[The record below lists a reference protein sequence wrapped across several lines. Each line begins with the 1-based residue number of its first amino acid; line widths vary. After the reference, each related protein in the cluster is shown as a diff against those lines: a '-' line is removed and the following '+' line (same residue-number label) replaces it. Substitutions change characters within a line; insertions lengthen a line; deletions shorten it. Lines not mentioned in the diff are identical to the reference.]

1 MKLDREWRLVWKPM
15 NEIMDSVTIKAGVR
29 LNASLKDRVD
39 WLISKAEINPE
50 MELQYFEAGR
60 AALRERDQQ

>member
-29 LNASLKDRVD
+29 MNAALKDRVD
-39 WLISKAEINPE
+39 WLVSKAEINPE

-60 AALRERDQQ
+60 AALRERE

>member
-29 LNASLKDRVD
+29 MNTALKDRVD
-39 WLISKAEINPE
+39 WLVSKAEINPE

-60 AALRERDQQ
+60 AALRERE

>member
-60 AALRERDQQ
+60 AALRERE

>member
-15 NEIMDSVTIKAGVR
+15 NEIMDSVTVKAGVR

-39 WLISKAEINPE
+39 WLVSKAEINPE
-50 MELQYFEAGR
+50 MELQYFEDGR
-60 AALRERDQQ
+60 AALRERE

>member
-15 NEIMDSVTIKAGVR
+15 NEIMDSVTVKAGVR

-39 WLISKAEINPE
+39 WLVSKAEINPE
-50 MELQYFEAGR
+50 MELQYFEDSR
-60 AALRERDQQ
+60 AALRERE

>member
-1 MKLDREWRLVWKPM
+1 MKQDREWRLVWKPM

-39 WLISKAEINPE
+39 WLVSKAEINPE

-60 AALRERDQQ
+60 AALRERE

>member
-29 LNASLKDRVD
+29 MNAALKDRVD
-39 WLISKAEINPE
+39 WLVSKAEINPE
-50 MELQYFEAGR
+50 MELQYFEAAR
-60 AALRERDQQ
+60 AALRERE

>member
-29 LNASLKDRVD
+29 MNAALKYRVD
-39 WLISKAEINPE
+39 WLVSKAEINPE

-60 AALRERDQQ
+60 AALRERE

>member
-29 LNASLKDRVD
+29 LNAALKNRVD
-39 WLISKAEINPE
+39 WLVSKAERNPE

-60 AALRERDQQ
+60 AALRERE